1 MKSEEAVKSEV
12 RLAASKQKI
21 HLWRNNVGVMVNKFG
36 VPTRYGLCNE
46 SKQMNEQLKSSDF
59 IGIKEVVITQDMVG
73 QTFGQFIAIETKK
86 EGWKFTGNAREIAQM
101 NYILLVQ
108 SLGGYGA
115 FISDAEDL

>member
-1 MKSEEAVKSEV
+1 MKSEKVVQNEV

-21 HLWRNNVGVMVNKFG
+21 HLWRNNLGCVTDNRGNFI
-36 VPTRYGLCNE
+36 RYGLCNE

-86 EGWKFTGNAREIAQM
+86 EGWKFTGTEREIAQM

-108 SLGGYGA
+108 SLGGWGA
-115 FISDAEDL
+115 FISDAGDL